1 MGHPALLYF
10 SIALSAVGGFLFGY
24 DTGVIAGAMPLI
36 ERDKEFWGEKG
47 SDEATLWLSLITSMT
62 VAFAFIFSFVGGFVT
77 ERFGR
82 RPAILVASVVF
93 TLGSV
98 VMAVSPTKAVLLVGR
113 IVVGMGIGM
122 ASMCIPVY
130 MAETSPVELRGF
142 LGASFQV
149 MICFGQVV
157 AAIVDALFGEVK
169 DGWKYDFGLAGIPS
183 IILLVGFFFCPESP
197 RWLVQ
202 VGREEEAK
210 KALERLRNK
219 GDAVDQELREIKD
232 MVAED
237 KKIEAMTE
245 GSSAFKRAWKDP
257 NVRKALLV
265 GCSLQLFQQLI
276 GINTVI
282 YYSARILMMSG
293 ISKDMTM
300 ILWLS
305 ALVSA
310 INFFASFLGMALI
323 DRLGRR
329 ILALGSYTGI
339 LLSLI
344 VIALGFQLSENNTT
358 SADTANMEP
367 TFPGDQ
373 AIYAQCASFGDCNA
387 CTYEYDDYDC
397 GFCYEEDESAN
408 GQGKG
413 SCVPWVWPAGKEP
426 QAFFGRCNSYNSTM
440 EPDVLFAAEYC
451 KTRYSP
457 IILVGLILY
466 LISFQSGVGPV
477 PWVYNP
483 EIYPLWFRST
493 GVSIS
498 TGFNW
503 SLNLVVTFTFPYLQQ
518 ALGFG
523 AYYLFAGMAVVALVW
538 FALVLPESK
547 GKTLEEMSSLF
558 RHPLWRLGRA

>member
-1 MGHPALLYF
+1 
-10 SIALSAVGGFLFGY
+10 
-24 DTGVIAGAMPLI
+24 
-36 ERDKEFWGEKG
+36 
-47 SDEATLWLSLITSMT
+47 MT

-93 TLGSV
+93 TIGSV

-157 AAIVDALFGEVK
+157 AAVVDALFGEVK

-219 GDAVDQELREIKD
+219 GDAVDQELREIKE

-237 KKIEAMTE
+237 KKIQAMTE
-245 GSSAFKRAWKDP
+245 GGGAFSRAWKDP

-344 VIALGFQLSENNTT
+344 VIGLGFQLSENNTT
-358 SADTANMEP
+358 AADTVTMEP
-367 TFPGDQ
+367 GFPGDQ
-373 AIYAQCASFGDCNA
+373 AIYSKCASFDDCMPVLMSTTTINVA
-387 CTYEYDDYDC
+387 FATRKTIQLTARERAAVCL
-397 GFCYEEDESAN
+397 GRGLPPPRSPKLFL
-408 GQGKG
+408 
-413 SCVPWVWPAGKEP
+413 AGATP
-426 QAFFGRCNSYNSTM
+426 TM
-440 EPDVLFAAEYC
+440 AP
-451 KTRYSP
+451 
-457 IILVGLILY
+457 
-466 LISFQSGVGPV
+466 
-477 PWVYNP
+477 
-483 EIYPLWFRST
+483 
-493 GVSIS
+493 
-498 TGFNW
+498 W
-503 SLNLVVTFTFPYLQQ
+503 SLMFCSLPSIAKHAFLP
-518 ALGFG
+518 
-523 AYYLFAGMAVVALVW
+523 LFWWG
-538 FALVLPESK
+538 
-547 GKTLEEMSSLF
+547 
-558 RHPLWRLGRA
+558 